1 MSNSREEG
9 AEDRYRR
16 ARVKEG
22 HRRKR
27 THRRETGGREG
38 EQGRGTGGRGSRGG
52 KGGQEESLPEGWH
65 GVSAA
70 YRLSLMKE

>member
-27 THRRETGGREG
+27 MHRRETGGREG
-38 EQGRGTGGRGSRGG
+38 EQGRGTGGWGSRGG
-52 KGGQEESLPEGWH
+52 KGGQEESLPEGWR
-65 GVSAA
+65 GMRAA